1 MTETLEQRQAATAG
15 TADSAPAGVLGTGM
29 WTGTGRGATFT
40 WVHTPENGRTRGLVV
55 LAPPVG
61 REAVQGYRALRQLAM
76 LLAGAGYCVARVS
89 YRGTGDS
96 HELQPQDDVLRVWER
111 NILDATAQAR
121 RVCGVEQLPVYGIGY
136 RVGGGLLARV
146 AERFDRVIAWE
157 PVSGRTFVNQWS
169 RLRRAT
175 LPEIPVTDGV
185 DLMGLWLTDEQAR
198 ELSSLPDPRTMGAR
212 PENLEVHR
220 EKDQPRAKIM
230 YGVDSLDMRVHYDV
244 LEDLLRQLPREE
256 LVPLTGTGR
265 GPRRNEFRAADG
277 TACAEEIVAVTPR
290 GYPGILTGPLT
301 GEGSLTDGGRAA
313 HDGAHAAIAPRPG
326 MPTTFFAPGAS
337 EPRDGSALW
346 SETAR
351 RLAGLGVASLRA
363 DRDGAGDRALLWSDR
378 DPNPYR
384 DLNAEALR
392 EQAAWLAERFDADVV
407 STVLCSGAWAALRA
421 AREPAGL
428 PVKGMV
434 LVSQNE
440 WRMNQAF
447 FDQQRT
453 AYDGDAKL
461 RAKANATTSATVG
474 ATAERAAST
483 SARSARPAGGAA
495 DGSGAGN
502 NAVAN
507 GMVANGV
514 GGDDGARPG
523 AACRLATTGR
533 AAARRALAGAT
544 SWGRELLTKGKRAGS
559 RALRRH
565 APESVWNLMGR
576 NPAAS
581 IPDHVLDRASQDR
594 CVVLIVGPQDEP
606 RYRETTADRAVARL
620 QRRGRSIDERFS
632 PGVDHSVLSRTA
644 RNELAGH
651 LDELFAHWKAQ

>member
-1 MTETLEQRQAATAG
+1 MTDTIEQRRPATAG
-15 TADSAPAGVLGTGM
+15 TADSTPAGVLGAGM
-29 WTGTGRGATFT
+29 WTGSGRDATFT

-55 LAPPVG
+55 LAPPAG

-76 LLAGAGYCVARVS
+76 LLAGAGYCVARVG
-89 YRGTGDS
+89 YRGMGDS

-111 NILDATAQAR
+111 NILDATEQAR
-121 RVCGVEQLPVYGIGY
+121 RVCGVEQLPVYGLGY

-146 AERFDRVIAWE
+146 AGHFDRVIAWE

-198 ELSSLPDPRTMGAR
+198 ELSTLPDPRTMDAP
-212 PENLEVHR
+212 PENLEVYR
-220 EKDQPRAKIM
+220 EQDQPRAKIM
-230 YGVDSLDMRVHYDV
+230 YGVDSLDVRVHYDV
-244 LEDLLRQLPREE
+244 LEDLLWQLPREE

-265 GPRRNEFRAADG
+265 GPQRNEFRTADG
-277 TACAEEIVAVTPR
+277 TACAEEIVAVAPK
-290 GYPGILTGPLT
+290 GYSGILTGPLT
-301 GEGSLTDGGRAA
+301 EDGPLRNRGPLTDDGALTDGGQPSQDGRVAD
-313 HDGAHAAIAPRPG
+313 DGAHAVIAPRPG

-384 DLNAEALR
+384 YLNAEALR

-407 STVLCSGAWAALRA
+407 ATVLCSGAWAALRA

-428 PVKGMV
+428 PVEGMV

-447 FDQQRT
+447 FDQLRT
-453 AYDGDAKL
+453 TYDGDAKL
-461 RAKANATTSATVG
+461 RAKAHATANAAAERAATTSARAEH
-474 ATAERAAST
+474 ATGGTADS
-483 SARSARPAGGAA
+483 SPAR
-495 DGSGAGN
+495 
-502 NAVAN
+502 
-507 GMVANGV
+507 
-514 GGDDGARPG
+514 DDAARPG
-523 AACRLATTGR
+523 AACRLAATGG
-533 AAARRALAGAT
+533 AAARRTLAGAT
-544 SWGRELLTKGKRAGS
+544 SWGRELLTGGKQAGS
-559 RALRRH
+559 RALRQY

-581 IPDHVLDRASQDR
+581 IPDHVLERASQDR
-594 CVVLIVGPQDEP
+594 SVVLVVGPQDEP

-620 QRRGRSIDERFS
+620 QRRGRRIEERFA
-632 PGVDHSVLSRTA
+632 PGIDHSVLSRTA